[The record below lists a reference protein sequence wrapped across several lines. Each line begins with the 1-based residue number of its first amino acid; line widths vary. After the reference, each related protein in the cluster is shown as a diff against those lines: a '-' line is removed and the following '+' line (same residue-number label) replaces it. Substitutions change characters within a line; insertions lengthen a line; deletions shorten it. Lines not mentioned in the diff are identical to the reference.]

1 MENLVVTDNIDPDRF
16 VVSQHSSEDGNAIIV
31 YYWAAEFGSN
41 PSDSRRMFW
50 IAPAGGAL

>member
-1 MENLVVTDNIDPDRF
+1 MTALSASDRVAIDPDRF
-16 VVSQHSSEDGNAIIV
+16 SVVFETTEDGRAVIV

-50 IAPAGGAL
+50 IGARS